1 MKIKDIDFTLKIK
14 NYKAAKYL
22 RVLLLDTTEEFER
35 KHPSVIPAL
44 ERALKNGDGRFAREK
59 AEQFVEIINNM
70 KASAEQLLESID
82 SYMCDELTI
91 NDGEAVPF
99 INPDGN
105 QAWSMKDDE
114 KVIIGGKK
122 KEEPKKEE
130 VKKKR
135 VTKKAPKKKT
145 TKPKKDK

>member
-14 NYKAAKYL
+14 NHKAAKYL
-22 RVLLLDTTEEFER
+22 RVLLLDTIEEFER

-44 ERALKNGDGRFAREK
+44 ERSLKNGDGRFAREK
-59 AEQFVEIINNM
+59 AEQFVEIVNKM
-70 KASAEQLLESID
+70 KTSAEQLLESID

-99 INPDGN
+99 INSDGN

-122 KEEPKKEE
+122 KEEPKKEPKAA
-130 VKKKR
+130 KKKR
-135 VTKKAPKKKT
+135 TTKKAQKKEK
-145 TKPKKDK
+145 